1 MICIC
6 LELPIFC
13 PNIVISEQEINILFT
28 RIFRI
33 FCSRNF
39 SAVMKYQV
47 GFSAL
52 GGDSRVKEEGWGYIA
67 WKVESDS

>member
-28 RIFRI
+28 RILRI
-33 FCSRNF
+33 VFSRNF
-39 SAVMKYQV
+39 SAVMMYQV

-52 GGDSRVKEEGWGYIA
+52 GGDFQVKKEGWGY
-67 WKVESDS
+67 